1 MDDLD
6 APRNRPDSA
15 EQILDDLEW
24 LGLDHDDEVIY
35 QSQRSEVYEKVFDQL
50 RRAGHLFPCRC
61 SRKDI
66 QQALSH
72 PDGNADT
79 TRYPGTCRPDGPNPV
94 DLESA
99 ADFPVAWRFQ
109 VSGDLISFEDEVLG
123 RQTNNLSMHPGDF
136 VVRRKD
142 EIFAYQLASVVDDM
156 QLGVTDVLRGA
167 DLLDSTARQ
176 IALFNALNAKVPRFW
191 HVPLMAD
198 ASGEKLSKRDGSM
211 SLREWRIQGDTPSI
225 VVGKLAASLG
235 LVPADETLS
244 AQQLRDRLTPDQFK
258 QSLKRARDA
267 R

>member
-6 APRNRPDSA
+6 APRNRPGSA

-24 LGLDHDDEVIY
+24 LGLDHDGEVIY
-35 QSQRSEVYEKVFDQL
+35 QSERSEVYEKLFDHL
-50 RRAGHLFPCRC
+50 RKAGHLFPCRC

-94 DLESA
+94 DLESD

-109 VSGDLISFEDEVLG
+109 VSECLIGFEDEVLG
-123 RQTNNLSMHPGDF
+123 QQENNLSMHPGDF

-142 EIFAYQLASVVDDM
+142 GIFAYQLASVVDDM
-156 QLGVTDVLRGA
+156 LLGVTDVVRGS

-176 IALFNALNAKVPRFW
+176 IALFNALDAKVPRFW

-198 ASGEKLSKRDGSM
+198 TSGEKLSKRDGSM
-211 SLREWRIQGDTPSI
+211 SLAEWRGQGDTPSKVI
-225 VVGKLAASLG
+225 GKLAASLG
-235 LVPADETLS
+235 LAPADSALS
-244 AQQLRDRLTPDQFK
+244 AQALLEQLTPDHLK
-258 QSLKRARDA
+258 LSLKRAHDPR
-267 R
+267 

>member
-6 APRNRPDSA
+6 APRKRPGSA
-15 EQILDDLEW
+15 EQILDDLSW
-24 LGLDHDDEVIY
+24 LGLDHDDDVIY
-35 QSQRSEVYEKVFDQL
+35 QSERSEVYEKVFDQL

-72 PDGNADT
+72 PNANADT
-79 TRYPGTCRPDGPNPV
+79 TRYPGTCRPDGPDPV
-94 DLESA
+94 DLESD

-109 VSGDLISFEDEVLG
+109 VSEDVIVFEDEVLG
-123 RQTNNLSMHPGDF
+123 QLENNLSVHPGDF

-142 EIFAYQLASVVDDM
+142 GIFAYQLASVVDDM
-156 QLGVTDVLRGA
+156 LLGVTDVVRGA

-176 IALFNALNAKVPRFW
+176 IALFNALDAKVPRFW

-211 SLREWRIQGDTPSI
+211 SLAEWRGQGDTPSR

-235 LVPADETLS
+235 LVPADSTLS
-244 AQQLRDRLTPDQFK
+244 AQTLLEQLTPDQFK
-258 QSLKRARDA
+258 QSLKREGNAH
-267 R
+267 